1 MHNILHCH
9 EKERKTMR
17 LWNFKADIPKKMR
30 TFAAVFY
37 FTVRK
42 R

>member
-17 LWNFKADIPKKMR
+17 LWNFEADMPKKMR
-30 TFAAVFY
+30 IFAAVFY